1 MRKRN
6 KDVKGASEYTL
17 VHNREVARRFGLDS
31 EHITNEEVAL
41 AQAGKVLDA
50 NELILSPIK
59 GAAKPVWNMAQYAFL
74 RTKAAAD
81 TVNPSLWLNAKAC
94 AEAGVFAVI
103 PDKIYQVRGLD
114 IANLTIVRSHTG
126 WIVLDTTT
134 SVQTAQKS
142 LELLEEALH
151 EPVKDRIRAVIISHS
166 HSDHFG
172 GIRGVVSPEQTGHIE
187 EGKIPILVPAGFY
200 EASVKEN
207 VFAGT
212 AMSRRGK
219 YQFGAELEAGPKGK
233 VSVGLGIDMSFG
245 VGSYLPPTDLIEEDQ
260 VRIIDG
266 LEVEFQLT
274 PGTEAPAEMN
284 NYFPEY
290 RAFWAAENCTATLHN
305 LYPIRG
311 AKLRDAANW
320 WYFTEIALEKYG
332 KRSDVV
338 FQSHHWPHANTKE
351 NPHAVE
357 DYLRNTAA
365 VYKFIHDQTLLY
377 ANQGKTAKE
386 IASILK
392 LPEFLEKNWYTRP
405 YYGSVEINAREVYEF
420 YLGFYNGDP
429 NNLNPLTEAE
439 GAQLFVDYAGGAE
452 RVLELAEAD
461 FAKGEYRR
469 AAKAAGNVVYT
480 APFNLQARYLAADA
494 FEQLGYQ
501 AESSI
506 WRNAYLMGAAELRN
520 GTFHVG
526 VNQETKRK
534 DILSGM
540 NAKMLLD
547 YLGIVTDGNAL
558 EEEDTALRLLVQ
570 TDDGAETE
578 FLLHVYHGTVLYYE
592 GSAKDTGNYARLT
605 EEALRSLVTKNLSEA
620 LSAID
625 TNVPDIL
632 RKLESAVIDL
642 SAYTEFP
649 LMGLRNQ

>member
-1 MRKRN
+1 MTKRN
-6 KDVKGASEYTL
+6 NSVKRASDYTIA
-17 VHNREVARRFGLDS
+17 HNRQVARHFGLDT
-31 EHITNEEVAL
+31 ENITNEETAL
-41 AQAGKVLDA
+41 AQSGKLLDA
-50 NELILSPIK
+50 SKLLIPPVQGS
-59 GAAKPVWNMAQYAFL
+59 AKPVWNMAQYAFL
-74 RTKAAAD
+74 RAKAAKD
-81 TVNPSLWLNAKAC
+81 TVNPSLWLNARSC
-94 AEAGVFAVI
+94 AEAGVFTVV
-103 PDKIYQVRGLD
+103 PGNIYQVRGLD
-114 IANLTIVRSHTG
+114 IANLTIVRSRTG

-134 SVQTAQKS
+134 SIQTAQKC
-142 LELLEEALH
+142 LELLEEALK
-151 EPVKDRIRAVIISHS
+151 EPVKDRVRAVIISHS

-172 GIRGVVSPEQTGHIE
+172 GVRGVVTPEQTGHIE
-187 EGKIPILVPAGFY
+187 DGKIPIIVPAGFD

-219 YQFGAELEAGPKGK
+219 YQFGAELTAGPQGK

-245 VGSYLPPTDLIEEDQ
+245 VGSYLPPTDFIQEDQ

-266 LEVEFQLT
+266 LAVEFQLT

-338 FQSHHWPHANTKE
+338 FQSHHWPHANTEE

-386 IASILK
+386 IGRTIK
-392 LPEFLEKNWYTRP
+392 LPEFLEKNWYIRP
-405 YYGSVEINAREVYEF
+405 YYGSLEINAREVYEF
-420 YLGFYNGDP
+420 YLGFYNGNP
-429 NNLNPLTEAE
+429 NELNPLTEVE
-439 GAQLFVDYAGGAE
+439 DAQLFVDYAGGAN

-461 FAKGEYRR
+461 FEQGDYRK

-480 APFNLQARYLAADA
+480 DPSNLQARYLAADA

-501 AESSI
+501 SESSI

-520 GTFHVG
+520 GTFHIG

-534 DILSGM
+534 DILGGM

-547 YLGIVTDGNAL
+547 YLGIVTDGNQL
-558 EEEDTALRLLVQ
+558 SDEDTALRLLVQ
-570 TDDGAETE
+570 TDDGAEKE

-605 EEALRSLVTKNLSEA
+605 EEALRSLIAKQLDKVLPE
-620 LSAID
+620 ID

-632 RKLESAVIDL
+632 RKLESAVVDL

-649 LMGLRNQ
+649 LMGLRD

>member
-1 MRKRN
+1 MTQRDNSIKR
-6 KDVKGASEYTL
+6 ASEYTIA
-17 VHNREVARRFGLDS
+17 HNRDVARYFGLDT
-31 EHITNEEVAL
+31 EQITNEEVAL
-41 AQAGKVLDA
+41 AQSGKLLDA
-50 NELILSPIK
+50 GNQIIPPVP
-59 GAAKPVWNMAQYAFL
+59 GRAKPVWNMAQYAFL
-74 RTKAAAD
+74 RSKAAQD
-81 TVNPSLWLNAKAC
+81 TVNPSLWLNARAC
-94 AEAGVFAVI
+94 AEAGVFTVV

-114 IANLTIVRSHTG
+114 IANLTIVRSRTG

-134 SVQTAQKS
+134 SIQTAQKC
-142 LELLEEALH
+142 LELLEEALK

-172 GIRGVVSPEQTGHIE
+172 GVRGVVTPEQAGHME
-187 EGKIPILVPAGFY
+187 EGKIPIIVPAGFD

-219 YQFGAELEAGPKGK
+219 YQFGAELEAGPRGK

-245 VGSYLPPTDLIEEDQ
+245 MGSYLPPTDFIEEDQ
-260 VRIIDG
+260 VIIIDG
-266 LEVEFQLT
+266 LAVEFQLT

-386 IASILK
+386 IGKAIR

-405 YYGSVEINAREVYEF
+405 YYGSLEINAREVYEF
-420 YLGFYNGDP
+420 YLGFYNGNP
-429 NNLNPLTEAE
+429 NDLNPLTEVE
-439 GAQLFVDYAGGAE
+439 DAQLFVDYAGGAK
-452 RVLELAEAD
+452 RVLELAERD
-461 FAKGEYRR
+461 FEQGNYRR

-480 APFNLQARYLAADA
+480 DPTHLQARYLTADA

-520 GTFHVG
+520 GTFHMG

-534 DILSGM
+534 DILGGM

-547 YLGIVTDGNAL
+547 YLGIVTDGNDLAQ
-558 EEEDTALRLLVQ
+558 EDTALRLLVQ
-570 TDDGAETE
+570 TDNGTEKE
-578 FLLHVYHGTVLYYE
+578 FLLHVYHGALLYHE
-592 GSAKDTGNYARLT
+592 GPATGIHNYARLT
-605 EEALRSLVTKNLSEA
+605 EEALRSLITKQLDQVLPE
-620 LSAID
+620 ID

-632 RKLESAVIDL
+632 RKLEGAVVDL

-649 LMGLRNQ
+649 LMGLRD